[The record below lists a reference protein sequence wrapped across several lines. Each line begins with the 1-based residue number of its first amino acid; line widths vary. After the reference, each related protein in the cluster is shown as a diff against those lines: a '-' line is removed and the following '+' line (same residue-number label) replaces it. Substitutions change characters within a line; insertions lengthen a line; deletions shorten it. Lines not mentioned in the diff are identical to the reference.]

1 MRVPF
6 ALRFAGVVL
15 VALACVPHP
24 ATPAGPSDALVTGST
39 VPGET
44 PAVGPTD
51 AGGPTPIPSFVRPT
65 PLPDP
70 TFLVYTVRSGDTL
83 TSIARTFGT
92 TPRSIAFW
100 SRGEHPS
107 LDPESAAYEPDRLE
121 IGWIL
126 TLVPNAVFDETELP
140 ENGPAATTAP
150 SPPPSP
156 SPAG

>member
-1 MRVPF
+1 MRVPL

-15 VALACVPHP
+15 VALACVPRP
-24 ATPAGPSDALVTGST
+24 ATLAGPSDAVVT
-39 VPGET
+39 GET
-44 PAVGPTD
+44 PTVGPTD
-51 AGGPTPIPSFVRPT
+51 AGGPTPIPSFVHPT

-83 TSIARTFGT
+83 TSIARTFQT

-107 LDPESAAYEPDRLE
+107 LDPESTAYDPDRVE

-126 TLVPNAVFDETELP
+126 LLVPNAVFDESELP
-140 ENGPAATTAP
+140 EPTPAATPAP

-156 SPAG
+156 SPAAS